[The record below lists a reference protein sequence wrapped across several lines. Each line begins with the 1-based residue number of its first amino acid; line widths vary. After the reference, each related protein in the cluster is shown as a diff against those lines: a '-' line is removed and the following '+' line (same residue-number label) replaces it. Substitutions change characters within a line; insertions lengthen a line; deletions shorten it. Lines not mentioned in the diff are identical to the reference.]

1 MPRPTRTS
9 PERGSASVRL
19 LDAARDLFREQG
31 YAATSIDDLCAA
43 AEVTRGAFFH
53 HFPTKEAFGVAVAE
67 RWQTDVT
74 ALFAA
79 APYHAPCDPLDRV
92 FAYIALRRSMI
103 EGEIAGFTCL
113 AGTLIQETWQSS
125 PPIRA
130 ACASAILSHA
140 ASLEADLEE
149 ALRDR
154 GLDGQW
160 SAASLAR
167 HTQTVIQGA
176 FVLVKAT
183 GDPATAREAL
193 DHLDQ
198 YFRLLFRVSGAS

>member
-19 LDAARDLFREQG
+19 LDAARNLFREQG

-53 HFPTKEAFGVAVAE
+53 HFPTKESFGVAVAE

-79 APYHAPCDPLDRV
+79 SSTHAPCDPLDRV

-103 EGEIAGFTCL
+103 EGEIASFTCL
-113 AGTLIQETWQSS
+113 AGTLIQETWESS

-140 ASLEADLEE
+140 ASLEADLDE

>member
-9 PERGSASVRL
+9 PERGSASARL

-113 AGTLIQETWQSS
+113 AGTLIQETWESS

-140 ASLEADLEE
+140 ASLEADLDE